1 MRNGHHGAPSDR
13 PLPCNLDAERFV
25 LGAMLCDPA
34 TIEVAAGKLRASD
47 FSIEKHRR
55 IFLGMGELHSRGEK
69 IDRVTLANELQSRGQ
84 LQSVDGLSYLVSLDD
99 GLPRVH
105 NLESYVGI
113 VKEKAD
119 LRRIISISQRIEDRA
134 CREEAAPFEILTE
147 SAERFNKLIEF
158 ATSGEKSIRSIADLP
173 LISDLNFDSIPYLV
187 DPVLPEGALCAFTG
201 SPESGKSSL
210 ALALARDL
218 ARSGR
223 TTLILDRDN
232 PAQVYADRFRRLGV
246 PEHAVKVWGGWCS
259 EQAPM
264 PDSPRVLD
272 YIRSQDVKPLVI
284 VDSLSSFYE
293 GDENDAGDMR
303 AFMNRLRR
311 VTNLGS
317 TAAVIH
323 HDGKGDSSKD
333 YRGSSD
339 FRAALD
345 AGFHVSN
352 VGPDRFLDRLYLRP
366 FKNRFGLTESIVY
379 RYAEGAMRREEGAHA
394 ASETITANLTAILSE
409 NPGITGEAFERAA
422 TGRGIKRGQA
432 RSFLRDGVEFGEIL
446 SQKGP
451 RHSTLYALKNNLGG
465 LNLKFESAGGL
476 ANYGGLEQ

>member
-1 MRNGHHGAPSDR
+1 
-13 PLPCNLDAERFV
+13 
-25 LGAMLCDPA
+25 MLCDPA
-34 TIEVAAGKLRASD
+34 TIDVAVGKLGAAD

-55 IFLGMGELHSRGEK
+55 IFLRMGELHSRGEK
-69 IDRVTLANELQSRGQ
+69 IDRVTLANELQTHGQ

-99 GLPRVH
+99 GLPRIH

-113 VKEKAD
+113 VKEKANS
-119 LRRIISISQRIEDRA
+119 RRIIAISQRIGDRA
-134 CREEAAPFEILTE
+134 YLEEAAPSEILTE
-147 SAERFNKLIEF
+147 AADRFNQLIE
-158 ATSGEKSIRSIADLP
+158 ATASGGTIRSIADLP

-246 PEHAVKVWGGWCS
+246 PQDAVKVWGGWCN
-259 EQAPM
+259 EQAPL
-264 PDSPRVLD
+264 PDSARVLD
-272 YIRSQDVKPLVI
+272 YIRSQDLKPLVV
-284 VDSLSSFYE
+284 VDSLSSFFD
-293 GDENDAGDMR
+293 GDENAAGDMR

-311 VTNLGS
+311 ITNLGS
-317 TAAVIH
+317 TAMIVH

-345 AGFHVSN
+345 VGFHVSN
-352 VGPDRFLDRLYLRP
+352 VGPDRLLDRLYLRP

-379 RYAEGAMRREEGAHA
+379 RYADGAMRREESANA
-394 ASETITANLTAILSE
+394 ASETVTASLTAILRD
-409 NPGITGEAFERAA
+409 NPGVTGEAFERFA
-422 TGRGIKRGQA
+422 TGRGIKRGEA
-432 RSFLRDGVEFGEIL
+432 RTYLRRGVEFEEIVH
-446 SQKGP
+446 QKGP
-451 RHSTLYALKNNLGG
+451 RHSTLYALKSGLGG
-465 LNLKFESAGGL
+465 LTLKFESAGGL

>member
-1 MRNGHHGAPSDR
+1 
-13 PLPCNLDAERFV
+13 
-25 LGAMLCDPA
+25 ML
-34 TIEVAAGKLRASD
+34 
-47 FSIEKHRR
+47 RR
-55 IFLGMGELHSRGEK
+55 IAGIGVD
-69 IDRVTLANELQSRGQ
+69 IQDRACLEDGRSSEILAEAGDLIAR
-84 LQSVDGLSYLVSLDD
+84 LLDEANT
-99 GLPRVH
+99 G
-105 NLESYVGI
+105 
-113 VKEKAD
+113 KEKA
-119 LRRIISISQRIEDRA
+119 
-134 CREEAAPFEILTE
+134 
-147 SAERFNKLIEF
+147 
-158 ATSGEKSIRSIADLP
+158 IRSIADLP

-232 PAQVYADRFRRLGV
+232 PAQVYADRFRRLNV
-246 PEHAVKVWGGWCS
+246 PEDAVKVWGGWCS
-259 EQAPM
+259 EQAPL

-272 YIRSQDVKPLVI
+272 YIRSQDLRPLVI
-284 VDSLSSFYE
+284 VDSLSSFFD
-293 GDENDAGDMR
+293 GDENAAGDMR

-311 VTNLGS
+311 ITNLGS
-317 TAAVIH
+317 TAMIVH

-352 VGPDRFLDRLYLRP
+352 VGQDRLLDRLYLRP

-379 RYAEGAMRREEGAHA
+379 RYADGAMRREESAHA
-394 ASETITANLTAILSE
+394 ASETITASLTAIIGE
-409 NPGITGEAFERAA
+409 NHGITGEAFERLA
-422 TGRGIKRGQA
+422 TGRGIKRGEA
-432 RSFLRDGVEFGEIL
+432 RSYLRRGVEFGEIL

-451 RHSTLYALKNNLGG
+451 RHSTLYALKNGLGG
-465 LNLKFESAGGL
+465 LNPNFNPPADWRIT
-476 ANYGGLEQ
+476 AD